1 MHISGRKPEAKAVAG
16 VPRESSSGSDNLVGA
31 IRCASKVLAGWPNA
45 RKYNNQRY
53 DNGSLGLGLVYVVL
67 LVSPTGNLNGDTQI
81 FTFPI
86 DLCVLAIP

>member
-67 LVSPTGNLNGDTQI
+67 LVSPTG
-81 FTFPI
+81 FEP
-86 DLCVLAIP
+86 VLPA